1 MKIVNQLKPECDG
14 CLNFEL
20 DANAEFELDANAET
34 ENYFFGD
41 GRYPDRHITINCKK
55 RVMCDH
61 LCRYLVKV
69 SNGKE

>member
-14 CLNFEL
+14 RLN
-20 DANAEFELDANAET
+20 FELDANAET

-41 GRYPDRHITINCKK
+41 GRYPDQHITINCKK